1 MPWHSPITWLVNQ
14 LVTDTDLNEQ
24 VRDNLSYLKQRVDA
38 PASAQY
44 TLNETADY
52 TTAST
57 TFVDVDAT
65 RLAFTLNTS
74 GSAVLIG
81 FYGTFSAASSAD
93 TLCYLDVA
101 LDGVRVGGDDGLALI
116 ARKNG
121 SGTSLQHGT
130 LSFTALVP
138 TLSAGEHTFKLQWRV
153 SGGTMILRA
162 RAGSS
167 GVDVHPQFWVR
178 EI

>member
-1 MPWHSPITWLVNQ
+1 MSWHTPITWQVNQ
-14 LVTDTDLNEQ
+14 LVTDVDLNEQ

-44 TLNETADY
+44 TLNESSDY
-52 TTAST
+52 STAST
-57 TFVDVDAT
+57 TFIDVDAA
-65 RLAFTLNTS
+65 RLALTLQTS
-74 GSAVLIG
+74 GSAVLVG
-81 FYGTFSAASSAD
+81 FYGTFSAASTAD

-101 LDGVRVGGDDGLALI
+101 LDGVRIGGDDGLAVI

-121 SGTSLQHGT
+121 SGSSLQHGT

-162 RAGSS
+162 GAGSS
-167 GVDVHPQFWVR
+167 GMDVHPQFWVR